1 MSFAKSFKQD
11 AIKNAQSGVIDAGV
25 AIGAWGIPS
34 GTTAQRPNLPKQ
46 GMLRYNTD
54 LSKLELY
61 VPSQWVQ
68 L

>member
-1 MSFAKSFKQD
+1 MFQQSFKQD
-11 AIKNAQSGVIDAGV
+11 AIQNAQSGVIDASA

-34 GTTAQRPNLPKQ
+34 GTTAQRPSSPVR

-54 LSKLELY
+54 LAKLELY

-68 L
+68 I

>member
-1 MSFAKSFKQD
+1 MPFNKSFKQD
-11 AIKNAQSGVIDAGV
+11 SVLSPQSGIVDASS
-25 AIGAWGIPS
+25 ATGAWGIPS

-46 GMLRYNTD
+46 GMLRYNTN
-54 LSKLELY
+54 LAKLELY

>member
-1 MSFAKSFKQD
+1 MFQKSFKQD
-11 AIKNAQSGVIDAGV
+11 AIKNAQSGVIDASA

-34 GTTAQRPNLPKQ
+34 GTTAQRPNPPKQ

-54 LSKLELY
+54 LAKLELY

>member
-1 MSFAKSFKQD
+1 MFQRSFKQD
-11 AIKNAQSGVIDAGV
+11 AIQNAQSGVIDASV
-25 AIGAWGIPS
+25 AVGAWGIPS
-34 GTTAQRPNLPKQ
+34 GTTAQRPNSPVQ

-54 LSKLELY
+54 LAKLELY